1 MRRGRLAVMAWRQ
14 VRISAVVVALVLVGG
29 VRATVAT
36 YGASGGA
43 RGMVAVLPLLHNPAV
58 EALDG
63 RVTTLATGG
72 AYVQWKMGAWMALA
86 LAAWGA
92 LLATRVTRGAED
104 VGTWDLIAVAPPG
117 RRRAFDVS
125 VVALALAA
133 VLAGVAT
140 ALGLALGSQSVADSV
155 LYGAGIAGVVA
166 LGAGTGLVA
175 AQLSA
180 PRRSASQVAM
190 VALTAAFLARVVADG
205 SHGAGWLRS
214 LTPFGWLE
222 SLGAFQHREPGWLAL
237 LLGVPVVLAGT
248 ARILQSRRDVGIAP
262 FARADTSRAHLVT
275 LRSVAG
281 FAVRQR
287 RPVTL
292 TWAGGLAVL
301 ALVMGYLTH
310 SLVAFAHTDP
320 AYVALLSRWGIGAMV
335 SVPGFVGELA
345 VNVSLA
351 LALFALAMTA
361 VVGSDRLAGRL
372 DVALSAVSRTR
383 WILAAFASTLAAAV
397 VLGAVTGIFV
407 WVGVR
412 LGGAPLSVGHV
423 AAAVGNA
430 LVVVPLAAGFGS
442 LASVV
447 AARLA
452 VVVGA
457 TLLALS
463 YLVAVFAAPLHWPGW
478 VSAASPWRYL
488 RVVPP
493 ASAGPTSTIVLLAV
507 GLALEAA
514 AVVLFVRRDVV
525 A

>member
-1 MRRGRLAVMAWRQ
+1 MAWRQ
-14 VRISAVVVALVLVGG
+14 VRTSAVVVALVLVGG

-36 YGASGGA
+36 YAASGGA
-43 RGMVAVLPLLHNPAV
+43 RGMAAVLPLLRNPAV

-63 RVTTLATGG
+63 RVTTLATAG

-117 RRRAFDVS
+117 RRRAFDAS
-125 VVALALAA
+125 VAALALAA
-133 VLAGVAT
+133 LLAGVAT
-140 ALGLALGSQSVADSV
+140 TLGLVLGAQSLADSV
-155 LYGAGIAGVVA
+155 LYGAGITGVVA
-166 LGAGTGLVA
+166 LGVGAGLVA

-205 SHGAGWLRS
+205 TRGADWLRA

-222 SLGAFQHREPGWLAL
+222 NLGAFQHREPAWLAL
-237 LLGVPVVLAGT
+237 LVGVPLVLTVV
-248 ARILQSRRDVGIAP
+248 ARALQSRRDVGIAP
-262 FARADTSRAHLVT
+262 FARADTSRAHLAT
-275 LRSVAG
+275 LHSVGG

-287 RPVTL
+287 RPVAL

-301 ALVMGYLTH
+301 AVVMGYLTH
-310 SLVAFAHTDP
+310 SLVAFAHADA

-345 VNVSLA
+345 VSVSLA

-361 VVGSDRLAGRL
+361 LVGTDRLAGRL
-372 DVALSAVSRTR
+372 DVALSAASRAR

-397 VLGAVTGIFV
+397 VLGVVIGVFV

-412 LGGAPLSVGHV
+412 MGGAPLSVGSV

-430 LVVVPLAAGFGS
+430 LVVVPLAAGFGA
-442 LASVV
+442 LVSVL
-447 AARLA
+447 AARVA

-457 TLLALS
+457 TLLTLS
-463 YLVAVFAAPLHWPGW
+463 YLVAVFAPPLHWPGW

-488 RVVPP
+488 RIVPP
-493 ASAGPTSTIVLLAV
+493 AGVDVTSTLVLLAV
-507 GLALEAA
+507 GVALETA
-514 AVVLFVRRDVV
+514 AVVIFVRRDVV